1 MEQNCADLMRNKP
14 NNKNIVKCENV
25 VRELFLIRIV
35 LILLYA
41 VFKSENMY

>member
-1 MEQNCADLMRNKP
+1 LCGFDEEQT
-14 NNKNIVKCENV
+14 NNKNKVKCENV